1 METQNNIIIENTTQV
16 KRGRGRPRK
25 ENINPK
31 EYYQTFKKKFPEI
44 ITKKYECEVC
54 GGSYTYFT
62 KSSHLKTK
70 KHLNVLKLYTLKPQP
85 TIPPNETEIV
95 ELSLSQHH

>member
-1 METQNNIIIENTTQV
+1 MENQNLINNETV

-44 ITKKYECEVC
+44 ITKKYECEIC

-70 KHLNVLKLYTLKPQP
+70 KHLNVVKIYTKSI
-85 TIPPNETEIV
+85 IPPIV
-95 ELSLSQHH
+95 ET